1 MTDVTQILTAI
12 KHGDSHAAAK
22 LLPVVYDELRRL
34 AAQRLA
40 LEKPGQT
47 LQATALVHEALA
59 RMQNDAAAA
68 DRSNRLSLDLRNKL
82 ATADPKSERRLMEL
96 LLVQSRTGGHK
107 SVADQ
112 AAKILQKPN
121 LDREV
126 MVELAECYSQAAAS
140 VSDDPALRR
149 QYLDQSLGLLQ
160 RAVKQGY
167 KDVVVLETDPDLGA
181 VRDEPGFRALLTG
194 AKRGD

>member
-1 MTDVTQILTAI
+1 M
-12 KHGDSHAAAK
+12 
-22 LLPVVYDELRRL
+22 
-34 AAQRLA
+34 
-40 LEKPGQT
+40 
-47 LQATALVHEALA
+47 HEALA

-107 SVADQ
+107 SFADQ